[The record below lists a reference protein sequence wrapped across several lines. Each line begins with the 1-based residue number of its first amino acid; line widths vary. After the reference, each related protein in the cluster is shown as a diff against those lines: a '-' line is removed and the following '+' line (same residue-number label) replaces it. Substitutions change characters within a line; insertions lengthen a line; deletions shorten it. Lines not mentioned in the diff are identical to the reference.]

1 MRIICLQENLKQ
13 ALNITERI
21 IGQNLTLPI
30 LNNLLL
36 SVENNKLKVS
46 STNLEIG
53 INCWVTGK
61 IHEKGSITVPA
72 RLINDFVNNL
82 PNKKIEMKVK
92 DRRLELKCEKFKAV
106 LNGLSADDFPIIPKL
121 KDKPLLKI
129 KGNTLRNGFSQVV
142 EMASL
147 SESRP
152 EISGVYVKF
161 DKNLIKLAATDS
173 FRLAEKNL
181 EISNNNNSLSKDL
194 KGQAVIIPQ
203 RTVQE
208 IIRILGEKDSPRQS
222 ADEGQE
228 VEIVLSGNQILFD
241 LGYAQVISRLIEG
254 QYPDYQQIIP
264 DNLQTQVVVSREE
277 LIKNIKVA
285 SLFSGKINDIQVLV
299 NPKKSLLEI
308 LSKDVDIGENRSKI
322 EAKIEGKEVEV
333 VFNHRYVLDGLNN
346 IFSDKVTIGLND
358 SAKPVVIRPV
368 GDMSYTYVVMP
379 IKV

>member
-1 MRIICLQENLKQ
+1 MQVICLQENLKQ
-13 ALNITERI
+13 ALNIAERI

-61 IHEKGSITVPA
+61 IQEKGSITVPA

-92 DRRLELKCEKFKAV
+92 DKRLELKCEKFKAV

-121 KDKPLLKI
+121 KDSPLLKI
-129 KGNTLRNGFSQVV
+129 KGNILRNGFSQVV

-161 DKNLIKLAATDS
+161 EKNLIKLAATDS

-181 EISNNNNSLSKDL
+181 EINNNNSRSKEL

-203 RTVQE
+203 RTIQE

-222 ADEGQE
+222 ADEAQE
-228 VEIVLSGNQILFD
+228 IEIVLSGNQILFD

-264 DNLQTQVVVSREE
+264 DSLQTQAVVSREE

-299 NPKKSLLEI
+299 NPKKSSLEI
-308 LSKDVDIGENRSKI
+308 LSKDVDIGENKSKV
-322 EAKIEGKEVEV
+322 EAKIEGKQIEV

-346 IFSDKVTIGLND
+346 IFSDKITLGFND

-368 GDMSYTYVVMP
+368 GDMTYTYVVMP